1 MYLYLK
7 IYSFHNS
14 FIEKFIKNIELLLK
28 KNNLQYNIY
37 TLPIKND
44 KYTIL
49 RSPHVNKSARDQF
62 QKTTY
67 KKQIKIK
74 LSKKITLD
82 KIKQLLTLIK
92 LFSIGT
98 KIKINLKK

>member
-7 IYSFHNS
+7 IYSFHHS
-14 FIEKFIKNIELLLK
+14 FINKFIKNIELLLN

-37 TLPIKND
+37 NLPIKND

-74 LSKKITLD
+74 LSKNINLE
-82 KIKQLLTLIK
+82 KIKQLITLVK
-92 LFSIGT
+92 LISTGI
-98 KIKINLKK
+98 KIKINFKK

>member
-1 MYLYLK
+1 MYIYLK

-14 FIEKFIKNIELLLK
+14 FIHKFIKNIELLLT
-28 KNNLQYNIY
+28 KNNIQYNIY
-37 TLPIKND
+37 NLPIKND

-67 KKQIKIK
+67 KKQIKIR
-74 LSKKITLD
+74 LSNKITTN
-82 KIKQLLTLIK
+82 KIKQLITLIK
-92 LFSIGT
+92 LFSIGI
-98 KIKINLKK
+98 KIKINFKK